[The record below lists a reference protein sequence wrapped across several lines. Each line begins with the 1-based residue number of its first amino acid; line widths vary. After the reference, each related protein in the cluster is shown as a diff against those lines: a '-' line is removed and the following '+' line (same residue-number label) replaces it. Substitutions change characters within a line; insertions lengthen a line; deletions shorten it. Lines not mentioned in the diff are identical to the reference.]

1 MFWTLVLLPIL
12 LMAIVNGVHQ
22 TPPTGYLEDK
32 CSRYCHNITCKH
44 AIEKQGTEKPM
55 TKFTLRLYEKNI
67 ALLKENKLGLTYKE
81 INLLIYVVV
90 FPILSGVMLWGV
102 LRKSRS

>member
-1 MFWTLVLLPIL
+1 
-12 LMAIVNGVHQ
+12 
-22 TPPTGYLEDK
+22 
-32 CSRYCHNITCKH
+32 
-44 AIEKQGTEKPM
+44 M